1 TELRFTFPVTK
12 PGRTLLKFQPY
23 RIMSKT
29 WPQSDALLKQNE
41 NWIPGGVVSLNRKAD
56 PNICFSRGEG
66 CYVWDL
72 EGNRYIDYQA
82 GFAASFLGHNDPDVN
97 AAVLKTINAQ
107 SVLMGAG
114 PTHLEGDFADV
125 FLKAVP
131 TAESL
136 QITTTGS
143 EATFH
148 AIRLARAITGRDH
161 VIVMQGGYNGWHND
175 VSCNV
180 ISSPEDIGPRVSPG
194 EY

>member
-1 TELRFTFPVTK
+1 
-12 PGRTLLKFQPY
+12 
-23 RIMSKT
+23 
-29 WPQSDALLKQNE
+29 
-41 NWIPGGVVSLNRKAD
+41 PGGVVSLNRKPD

-66 CYVWDL
+66 SNVRDL
-72 EGNRYIDYQA
+72 EGNRYIDYQSR
-82 GFAASFLGHNDPDVN
+82 FAASFLGHKELDVI
-97 AAVLKTINAQ
+97 AVELKIINVQ
-107 SVLMGAG
+107 SVLMRAG
-114 PTHLEGDFADV
+114 PTNLEGDFADV

-194 EY
+194 